1 MTLARRLATLEQAV
15 RASGLRERC
24 STCGFPDLSE
34 SRWIV
39 VLDEGEPDLGN
50 CPTCG
55 RQVDHEGRTVGSAGP
70 GGETSPLVIRLAPR
84 PRGATLPT

>member
-1 MTLARRLATLEQAV
+1 VTLARRIHALERAV

-34 SRWIV
+34 SRSVV
-39 VLDEGEPDLGN
+39 VLNEGEPDLSN

-55 RQVDHEGRTVGSAGP
+55 RQVDREGRTVGSP
-70 GGETSPLVIRLAPR
+70 SPDGRVMLLTIRLRPR
-84 PRGATLPT
+84 PNARKPL